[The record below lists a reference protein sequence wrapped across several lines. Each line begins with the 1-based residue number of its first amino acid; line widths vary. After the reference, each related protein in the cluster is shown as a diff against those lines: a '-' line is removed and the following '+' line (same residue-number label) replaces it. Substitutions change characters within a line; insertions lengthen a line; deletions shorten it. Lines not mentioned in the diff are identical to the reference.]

1 MVEGSAVFVLWSV
14 KTLMQGS
21 FSRILSRHGQ
31 DMTVYTQATPQ
42 GTCVRAFFQPMHEK
56 GTEQSVPSPLGRVKQ
71 DRFLYLGPPA
81 PSLDESSLVKVDSQV
96 LQVQAT
102 HLIYAGAQ
110 PVYRWAVLTHSTR
123 EVVK

>member
-1 MVEGSAVFVLWSV
+1 
-14 KTLMQGS
+14 MQES
-21 FSRILSRHGQ
+21 FSRILNRYGQ
-31 DMTVYTQATPQ
+31 NMTVYTQAALH
-42 GTCVRAFFQPMHEK
+42 GVCVRAFFQPVREK

-71 DRFLYLGPPA
+71 DRFLYLGPPE
-81 PSLDESSLVKVDSQV
+81 PCLDDVSLVKVGSQT
-96 LQVQAT
+96 LQVQGT